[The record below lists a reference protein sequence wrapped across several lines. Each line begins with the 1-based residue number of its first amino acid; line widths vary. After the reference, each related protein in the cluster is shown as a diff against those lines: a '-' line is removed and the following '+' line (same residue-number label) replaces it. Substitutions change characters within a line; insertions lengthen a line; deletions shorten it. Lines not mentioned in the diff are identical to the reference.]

1 LEEDQM
7 ATRQHPQV
15 VTIDEGD
22 GPVKVVKD
30 PGGRVITKEQVTKIR
45 QKQQADLEKVAELRD
60 NLQAGDAEA
69 VAEVTGQV
77 KDRVAKRLVL
87 LAGQHGKLQEQRSKL
102 DAGDAATT
110 DEVVG
115 RMIHRL
121 SRRIERLTEAQ
132 GRLDTLLAEL

>member
-1 LEEDQM
+1 M
-7 ATRQHPQV
+7 ATRQHPKI

-45 QKQQADLEKVAELRD
+45 DKQQTDLQKVIDLRD
-60 NLQAGDAEA
+60 KLQAGDAAA

-87 LAGQHGKLQEQRSKL
+87 LARQ
-102 DAGDAATT
+102 
-110 DEVVG
+110 
-115 RMIHRL
+115 
-121 SRRIERLTEAQ
+121 Q
-132 GRLDTLLAEL
+132 GEGCPR